1 MKRWSDI
8 RCDAAGAQFHPTK
21 RGGGMIRREEA
32 LDYHSGER
40 PGKIE
45 LHSTKPC
52 LTPREMRLAYLP
64 GAAFP
69 SAEIRDDPTAVF
81 RYTSRGN
88 LVGVISNGTA
98 VPGLGNVGPQAAKPM
113 QEGIAVLFKRLAD
126 IDVFDLELDTTDVDQ
141 FVRAVEMLV
150 PTFGGI
156 NLKDISAPNGLY
168 IYDRLCE
175 TLQVPVFHENLYST
189 AVVTAAALLNALDLV
204 EKRMEEIQL
213 VLCGAG
219 TVGIGCARLLQNLGV
234 RAENMRVYDANGLL
248 HTDREDL
255 LEYQRVFARTDDARD
270 LAQGLKGADV
280 FIGASAAGVLSPE
293 MIRTMNRFP
302 IVFALATPVPEI
314 DYEEA
319 VGSRKDV
326 IVATSLGQYPN
337 AIVDL
342 LSFPYIFRGALDVQ
356 ATRITTGMLLAAARA
371 LADLARE
378 EVVEEVERAYGRSQF
393 SFGPEYLLPKPI
405 DPRILVWESS
415 AVARCAIEEGV
426 ARHPVQDA
434 AYQDALR
441 VRLGTGRETMRGMIM
456 RARQE
461 SLRIVF
467 SEGTSETILR
477 ACNILI
483 DEGIAQP
490 ILLGRKRDVDR
501 EIERL
506 GLDLRGVQVTD
517 VEQSPRFDGYADEYF
532 RRHWRRGL
540 IPAAAADRI
549 RQHDYFAA
557 MMVHSGDADV
567 MIAGFSTHYVETL
580 RTILEVI
587 GPAPDTQRVS
597 SHHLV
602 LLPNEVILLAD
613 CTVNINPTAE
623 ELAEIALQSARTC
636 RSLGIEPRVAMLSFS
651 NFGSVIHPAAEKMRK
666 AAAIAHELAP
676 DLIVDGEMQLATA
689 RDGSIRQDYFPLT
702 NLKQDANVLIFPD
715 LQSANLTMQ
724 SLHFIG
730 NAALIGPLLMGTRL
744 PAHLLAYGATVEEVV
759 NLATVAVVEA
769 AALYAAA

>member
-1 MKRWSDI
+1 
-8 RCDAAGAQFHPTK
+8 
-21 RGGGMIRREEA
+21 MIRREEA
-32 LDYHSGER
+32 LDYHAGER

-45 LHSTKPC
+45 LHPTKAC

-69 SAEIRDDPTAVF
+69 SAEIHRDPSAVF

-98 VPGLGNVGPQAAKPM
+98 VPGLGDVGPQASKPM
-113 QEGIAVLFKRLAD
+113 QEGVAVLFKRLAD
-126 IDVFDLELDTTDVDQ
+126 IDVFDLELDTTDVEQ
-141 FVRAVEMLV
+141 FVQAVKMLE

-156 NLKDISAPNGLY
+156 NLKDIRAPEGLY

-175 TLQVPVFHENLYST
+175 TLGVPVFHENLYST
-189 AVVTAAALLNALDLV
+189 AVVAAAALLNALDLV
-204 EKRMEEIQL
+204 EKRMDEIQV

-219 TVGIGCARLLQNLGV
+219 TVGTGCARILLSLGV
-234 RAENMRVYDANGLL
+234 KAENLRVYDVKGLL
-248 HTDREDL
+248 HTDRDDL
-255 LEYQRVFARTDDARD
+255 LEYQRVFARADGARD
-270 LAQGLKGADV
+270 LAEGLKGADV
-280 FIGASAAGVLSPE
+280 FIGASSGGVLTSE
-293 MIRTMNRFP
+293 MIRTMARFP
-302 IVFALATPVPEI
+302 IVFALATPEPEI
-314 DYEEA
+314 GYEEA

-326 IVATSLGQYPN
+326 LVATSLGQYPN

-371 LADLARE
+371 LAELARE
-378 EVVEEVERAYGRSQF
+378 EVVEEVERAYGRNHF
-393 SFGPEYLLPKPI
+393 SFGPDYLLPKPI

-415 AVARCAIEEGV
+415 AVARCAMEEKV
-426 ARHPVQDA
+426 ARHPVQNA

-441 VRLGTGRETMRGMIM
+441 ARLGSGRETLRGMIM

-461 SLRIVF
+461 NLRVVF
-467 SEGTSETILR
+467 TEGTSETILR

-490 ILLGRKRDVDR
+490 ILLGTKKDVDQ

-506 GLDLRGVQVTD
+506 GLDLRGTPVVD
-517 VEQSPRFDGYADEYF
+517 VERSPRLEAYQDLYY
-532 RRHWRRGL
+532 RTHWRRGL

-549 RQHDYFAA
+549 HQHDYYAA

-587 GPAPDTQRVS
+587 GTAPDTRRVS

-602 LLPNEVILLAD
+602 LLPNEVIMLAD
-613 CTVNINPTAE
+613 CTMNISPTAE
-623 ELAEIALQSARTC
+623 ELAEIALLSARTY
-636 RSLGIEPRVAMLSFS
+636 RSLGLEPRVAMLSFS
-651 NFGSVIHPAAEKMRK
+651 NFGNVRHPVAEKMRQ
-666 AAAIAHELAP
+666 ATAIAKEQAPELV
-676 DLIVDGEMQLATA
+676 VDGEMQLATA

-702 NLKQDANVLIFPD
+702 TLKQDANVLIFPD
-715 LQSANLTMQ
+715 LQSGNLTMH

-730 NAALIGPLLMGTRL
+730 NAVLVGPLLMGTRR
-744 PAHLLAYGATVEEVV
+744 PAHLLEYGATVEEVV
-759 NLATVAVVEA
+759 NLTTAAVVEA
-769 AALYAAA
+769 AALRALT

>member
-1 MKRWSDI
+1 MIKRD
-8 RCDAAGAQFHPTK
+8 
-21 RGGGMIRREEA
+21 EA
-32 LDYHSGER
+32 LDYHSGKR

-45 LHSTKPC
+45 LQSTKPC

-69 SAEIRDDPTAVF
+69 AAEIRDDPSAVF
-81 RYTSRGN
+81 RYTARGN
-88 LVGVISNGTA
+88 LVGVVSNGTA

-113 QEGIAVLFKRLAD
+113 QEGVAVLFKRLAD
-126 IDVFDLELDTTDVDQ
+126 IDVFDLELDTTDVDE

-156 NLKDISAPNGLY
+156 NLKDIAAPTGLY
-168 IYDRLCE
+168 IYDRLYE
-175 TLQVPVFHENLYST
+175 TLPVPVFHENLYST
-189 AVVTAAALLNALDLV
+189 AVVAAAALLNALDLV
-204 EKRMEEIQL
+204 DKRIENIQV

-219 TVGIGCARLLQNLGV
+219 TVGTGCARLLLNLGV
-234 RAENMRVYDANGLL
+234 KAENMRVYDAYGLL
-248 HTDREDL
+248 HTDRDDL
-255 LEYQRVFARTDDARD
+255 LEYQRIFARTDNARE

-280 FIGASAAGVLSPE
+280 FIGASAGGVLTPE
-293 MIRTMNRFP
+293 MIRAMNRFP
-302 IVFALATPVPEI
+302 IVFALATPEPEI
-314 DYEEA
+314 NYEDA

-326 IVATSLGQYPN
+326 IVATGLGQYPN

-371 LADLARE
+371 LAELARE
-378 EVVEEVERAYGRSQF
+378 EVVEEVERAYGRSKF
-393 SFGPEYLLPKPI
+393 NFGPEYLLPKPI
-405 DPRILVWESS
+405 DPRILVWESA

-426 ARHPVQDA
+426 ARRPVQNTT
-434 AYQDALR
+434 YQDALR
-441 VRLGTGRETMRGMIM
+441 VRLGTGREAMRGMIM

-461 SLRIVF
+461 NLRIVF

-483 DEGIAQP
+483 DEGIARP
-490 ILLGRKRDVDR
+490 ILLGKKRDVER

-506 GLDLRGVQVTD
+506 GLDLRGVQVVD
-517 VEQSPRFDGYADEYF
+517 AGQSPRFDAYVEEYF
-532 RRHWRRGL
+532 QMHWRRGL

-587 GPAPDTQRVS
+587 GPAPNTQRIS

-613 CTVNINPTAE
+613 CTVNISPTAE
-623 ELAEIALQSARTC
+623 ELAEIALQSAFTC
-636 RSLGIEPRVAMLSFS
+636 RALGIEPRVAMLSFS
-651 NFGSVIHPAAEKMRK
+651 NFGSVDHPAAEKMRK
-666 AAAIAHELAP
+666 AAAMARTREP
-676 DLIVDGEMQLATA
+676 ELIVDGEMQLATA

-702 NLKQDANVLIFPD
+702 SLKQDANVLIFPD
-715 LQSANLTMQ
+715 LQSGNLTMH

-730 NAALIGPLLMGTRL
+730 NAVLVGPLLMGTRR

-769 AALYAAA
+769 AALRLASS